1 MSFTDKKLQ
10 TMMDMQD
17 TLNSKLNK
25 AWASQGWDWSL
36 AIIDE
41 CMEIHGHLGWKWWKD
56 TASYKQG
63 VTDKNRKQVQLE
75 VVDVWHFVLSALI
88 AKGHT
93 AEDIRKDF
101 NSINGDAIDI
111 YQAVD
116 WLMEDAVLHST
127 PRLSFNSLLHHTGL
141 TWDKLFEIYVGK
153 FALNKFR
160 WDNGYAEGSY
170 EKSWLIPDVSL
181 MYQEDNWYLELILA
195 DFAEHGIEVTAEKVQ
210 AALQSYYDRMN

>member
-1 MSFTDKKLQ
+1 MSLTVEKLQ

-63 VTDKNRKQVQLE
+63 VTDQNRKQVQLE
-75 VVDVWHFVLSALI
+75 VVDVWHFVLSQLI
-88 AKGHT
+88 EKGYST
-93 AEDIRKDF
+93 ADVLEHIE
-101 NSINGDAIDI
+101 NSDNSSDI

-116 WLMEDAVLHST
+116 WIMQLAAGRCVVIEEIDTLM
-127 PRLSFNSLLHHTGL
+127 RHTGL

-195 DFAEHGIEVTAEKVQ
+195 DFAEHAIEVTAEKVQ
-210 AALQSYYDRMN
+210 AALQSYYDRMV